1 MRTVDVLFKL
11 FPFLLYFDYF
21 SNVARA
27 QRFLPPL
34 STRLP
39 LKMPQ
44 KQGEKSFNKSVHE
57 MLRSIKKNQKSKL
70 FLKNIFLMA
79 PVKKVTVSL

>member
-39 LKMPQ
+39 LKCH
-44 KQGEKSFNKSVHE
+44 KNRGGESFNKSVHE
-57 MLRSIKKNQKSKL
+57 MLRSIKKIKTFSEKYFFNGSCEKG
-70 FLKNIFLMA
+70 NC
-79 PVKKVTVSL
+79 

>member
-57 MLRSIKKNQKSKL
+57 MLRSIKKKSKIKTFSEKY
-70 FLKNIFLMA
+70 FLA

>member
-11 FPFLLYFDYF
+11 FHFLLYFDYF

-44 KQGEKSFNKSVHE
+44 KQEKKSFNKSVHE
-57 MLRSIKKNQKSKL
+57 MLRSIKKI
-70 FLKNIFLMA
+70 KNKFFSDKYFLMA

>member
-11 FPFLLYFDYF
+11 FHFLLYFDYF

-39 LKMPQ
+39 LKMQ
-44 KQGEKSFNKSVHE
+44 KKQETKSFNKSVHE
-57 MLRSIKKNQKSKL
+57 MLRSIKKNQN
-70 FLKNIFLMA
+70 FF
-79 PVKKVTVSL
+79 